1 MSNIKILFGTK
12 ILSGIKIPFGIKI
25 LKDFIFCSLAA
36 IFLLLAA
43 LPAHA
48 ILTIEI
54 IGSGENQIPV
64 AVVPFSGAA
73 GLAKEVST
81 VVAADLQRSG
91 LFQLVDPAGKSPKE
105 PNEVVYA
112 DWVGVDNL
120 VLGSVQEQPNDRI
133 EVKVRLF
140 DMTKKRELL
149 AQAVSAR
156 KDQLRAISHRVA
168 DLIYE
173 KLTGD
178 AGVFGTRIAY
188 INRLGKDNRLMVAD
202 SDGFGEQAVLSIN
215 EPIMSPAWSPD
226 GSHLAYV
233 TFELG
238 HAVVYVQSLY
248 TNQRIVLAN
257 FSGSNSSP
265 VWSPDGKHLAL
276 VLTRDGGSQIYLIR
290 SNGTELRRLT
300 FGRGIDTEPNFSP
313 DGQHLLFTSDRGG
326 SAQIYRMSAEGGTF
340 ERLTFEG
347 GSNFSPRYSPDGKS
361 FVFSHQSS
369 GHFYVAVHDFESRQ
383 MQLLTEGGWEKKPSF
398 SPNGKLVL
406 YSSEAKLRGILATV
420 SSDGRVKQR
429 MFPQSGDIREPTWG
443 PFLRK

>member
-1 MSNIKILFGTK
+1 MASIRFSINNLIHCPLVGRSWALLILLGTA
-12 ILSGIKIPFGIKI
+12 F
-25 LKDFIFCSLAA
+25 
-36 IFLLLAA
+36 
-43 LPAHA
+43 PAQA

-54 IGSGENQIPV
+54 VGSGENQIPI
-64 AVVPFSGAA
+64 AIVPFA
-73 GLAKEVST
+73 GDAVLAKDVSK
-81 VVAADLQRSG
+81 VVATDLQRSG
-91 LFQLVDPAGKSPKE
+91 LFQLIDPDGKTPKE
-105 PNEVVYA
+105 PKDVVYA
-112 DWVGVDNL
+112 DWPGVDNL
-120 VLGSVQEQPNDRI
+120 VIGSVQALPNGRV
-133 EVKVRLF
+133 EVKVRLL
-140 DMTKKRELL
+140 DMNKKSEMV

-156 KDQLRAISHRVA
+156 QDQLRAISHRVS

-188 INRLGKDNRLMVAD
+188 INRQGKANRLVVAD
-202 SDGFGEQAVLSIN
+202 SDGFGEQAVLAIN
-215 EPIMSPAWSPD
+215 QPILSPAWSPD

-233 TFELG
+233 TLETG
-238 HAVVYVQSLY
+238 HAVVYAQSLY

-257 FSGSNSSP
+257 FPGSNSAP
-265 VWSPDGKHLAL
+265 AWSPDGKYLAL
-276 VLTRDGGSQIYLIR
+276 VLTRDGSSQIYLVR
-290 SNGTELRRLT
+290 SNGSELRRLT
-300 FGRGIDTEPNFSP
+300 FGGSIDTEPNFSP

-326 SAQIYRMSAEGGTF
+326 SPQVYRMSIDGGPAQ
-340 ERLTFEG
+340 RLTFEG

-361 FVFSHQSS
+361 FVFSHQS
-369 GHFYVAVHDFESRQ
+369 GGRFYVAVHDFESKQ

-429 MFPQSGDIREPTWG
+429 MFPQSGDIREPVWG